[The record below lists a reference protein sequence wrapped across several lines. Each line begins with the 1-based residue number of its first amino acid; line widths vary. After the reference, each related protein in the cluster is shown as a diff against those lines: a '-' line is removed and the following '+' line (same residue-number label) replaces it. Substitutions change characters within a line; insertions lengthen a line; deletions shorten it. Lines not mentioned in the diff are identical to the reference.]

1 MKPWQLWLNP
11 AQEASFP
18 LCNHK
23 ADPSQRKTR
32 NPRPLL
38 STFLVLM
45 NC

>member
-1 MKPWQLWLNP
+1 MKPRSFCLN
-11 AQEASFP
+11 ADREANFP

-32 NPRPLL
+32 NPRPLS